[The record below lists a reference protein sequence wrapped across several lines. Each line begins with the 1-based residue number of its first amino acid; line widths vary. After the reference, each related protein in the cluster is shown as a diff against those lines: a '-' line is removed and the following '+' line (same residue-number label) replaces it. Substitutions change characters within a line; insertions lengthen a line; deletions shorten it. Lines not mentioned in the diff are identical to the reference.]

1 HSFASH
7 RAEEGWPLTLIAAWL
22 GHTKIATTQIY
33 SHLSPDHLRE
43 SRKSVSL
50 GQPWGDK
57 GLKTA
62 HIGTPPMGKT

>member
-22 GHTKIATTQIY
+22 GHTKISTTQIY

-50 GQPWGDK
+50 GQHWGNK

-62 HIGTPPMGKT
+62 QTGAFSIGKL